1 MGLRLMNEQAK
12 QVASTILAG
21 FNKHYTMF
29 RAASSRAKALYEAAD
44 WHGIQQLVADRI
56 QMYDDRVDEAVQ
68 VLRQEVMANL
78 LNDDVWALA
87 KT

>member
-29 RAASSRAKALYEAAD
+29 RAASSRA
-44 WHGIQQLVADRI
+44 
-56 QMYDDRVDEAVQ
+56 
-68 VLRQEVMANL
+68 
-78 LNDDVWALA
+78 
-87 KT
+87 